1 MKLDDADALL
11 QRVGMIAIMYY
22 QALPADSP
30 EYQLSEDIDWC
41 IDGLTAEDLTSE
53 LRDLIGRTV
62 VDPTRHREALTSFV
76 YGTVAAADQTE

>member
-11 QRVGMIAIMYY
+11 QRVGTIAIMYY
-22 QALPADSP
+22 RALPADSP

-41 IDGLTAEDLTSE
+41 LDGLAAEDVSSE

-62 VDPTRHREALTSFV
+62 VDPTGHRETLTSFV
-76 YGTVAAADQTE
+76 YGTVAAAEQAE